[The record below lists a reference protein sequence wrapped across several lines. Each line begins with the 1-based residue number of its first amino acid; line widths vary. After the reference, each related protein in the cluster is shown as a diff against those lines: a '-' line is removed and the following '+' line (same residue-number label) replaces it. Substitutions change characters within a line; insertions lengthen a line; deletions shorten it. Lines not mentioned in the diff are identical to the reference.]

1 MLMGANLY
9 SKNAEYALF
18 TTESALIKRKKQN
31 VKKKPVVSVISSYK
45 PAFSLGFFYSHDFLF
60 LKKPCICLWF
70 RSQQSS
76 DHRKQIAPNRRT
88 RRGAAGD
95 QSNCPNGPEH
105 HHYNAEDERDR

>member
-45 PAFSLGFFYSHDFLF
+45 PAFSLGFFYSPIGGD
-60 LKKPCICLWF
+60 
-70 RSQQSS
+70 
-76 DHRKQIAPNRRT
+76 DRT
-88 RRGAAGD
+88 
-95 QSNCPNGPEH
+95 
-105 HHYNAEDERDR
+105 

>member
-45 PAFSLGFFYSHDFLF
+45 PAFSLGFFYSPIRLIKNTVYKTVRMMPPALGPAAE
-60 LKKPCICLWF
+60 LKARQDII
-70 RSQQSS
+70 RS
-76 DHRKQIAPNRRT
+76 
-88 RRGAAGD
+88 
-95 QSNCPNGPEH
+95 
-105 HHYNAEDERDR
+105 

>member
-45 PAFSLGFFYSHDFLF
+45 PAFSLGFFYS
-60 LKKPCICLWF
+60 PRVF
-70 RSQQSS
+70 RFFRAAKTPAGRAPDQSS
-76 DHRKQIAPNRRT
+76 FIFP
-88 RRGAAGD
+88 
-95 QSNCPNGPEH
+95 
-105 HHYNAEDERDR
+105 